1 MTYNLV
7 FRVRREYFD
16 AILQG
21 VKDREVRRYSPFWET
36 RVAHASAARAKG
48 QTIVGVF
55 ICGKD
60 EHRRHVTN
68 IYMELNAK
76 AALGREPSAQGAE
89 DLGDGTVFVFKL
101 GNAL

>member
-21 VKDREVRRYSPFWET
+21 VKDREVRRYSPFWER
-36 RVAHASAARAKG
+36 RVENAKTAKAKG
-48 QTIVGVF
+48 QTLVGVF
-55 ICGKD
+55 LCGKD
-60 EHRRHVTN
+60 EHRRHVTD
-68 IYMELNAK
+68 IFIEPSA
-76 AALGREPSAQGAE
+76 AVALGRQPSEQGMK
-89 DLGDGTVFVFKL
+89 DLGDGAVFVFKL